1 MRSSPYAEEHIFIL
15 LQIHS
20 FIIEQLL
27 CVWQR
32 ARTEAIKERKQSVLG
47 EGVPTPTQGAVG
59 GTNAHPGC
67 SPSSSALMEA
77 GTTDLE
83 TREEAVI
90 NSALGFGR
98 RHLHLL
104 PSL

>member
-15 LQIHS
+15 QQIHS

-27 CVWQR
+27 CVWHG
-32 ARTEAIKERKQSVLG
+32 ARTEAIKECRQSLGVLG
-47 EGVPTPTQGAVG
+47 ER
-59 GTNAHPGC
+59 
-67 SPSSSALMEA
+67 PSRLQRSSGALMEA

-90 NSALGFGR
+90 NSASGFGR